1 MTDYSV
7 LMSVYWKE
15 KPEYLKMSIDSMLN
29 QTLKPNQIV
38 IVKDGPLT
46 DELEKVIHD
55 YSSSNPGLFTIVSLE
70 KNVGLGKAL
79 NAGLEKCRNE
89 LVARMDS
96 DDISVKDRCEL
107 QVQEFLKNEKLSIVG
122 SIIDEFYDDPK
133 NIVSS
138 RIVPLHHDEI
148 LKFSKRRNPFNHP
161 SVMFKKSEVLK
172 NGGYGGHRRNQDLDL
187 FVRMLNNGAIAANI
201 DKPLLLFR
209 ANKDQLKRRKSWEK
223 CRSYIA
229 IIYKFWKMGHSSL
242 LDLIIVAISQILVFM
257 LPLRFLEWISNVF
270 LRKTYSR
277 K

>member
-55 YSSSNPGLFTIVSLE
+55 YSSANPGLFTIVSLE

-223 CRSYIA
+223 CRSYIVM
-229 IIYKFWKMGHSSL
+229 IYNFWKKGHSRL
-242 LDLIIVAISQILVFM
+242 IDLFIVATSQILIYFA
-257 LPLRFLEWISNVF
+257 PISFLDWISNTF
-270 LRKTYSR
+270 LRKHQ
-277 K
+277 

>member
-1 MTDYSV
+1 
-7 LMSVYWKE
+7 
-15 KPEYLKMSIDSMLN
+15 
-29 QTLKPNQIV
+29 
-38 IVKDGPLT
+38 LT

-148 LKFSKRRNPFNHP
+148 
-161 SVMFKKSEVLK
+161 
-172 NGGYGGHRRNQDLDL
+172 
-187 FVRMLNNGAIAANI
+187 
-201 DKPLLLFR
+201 
-209 ANKDQLKRRKSWEK
+209 
-223 CRSYIA
+223 
-229 IIYKFWKMGHSSL
+229 
-242 LDLIIVAISQILVFM
+242 
-257 LPLRFLEWISNVF
+257 
-270 LRKTYSR
+270 
-277 K
+277 

>member
-55 YSSSNPGLFTIVSLE
+55 YSSANPGLFTIVSLE

-229 IIYKFWKMGHSSL
+229 IIYKFWRIGHSSL
-242 LDLIIVAISQILVFM
+242 LDLIIVVISQILVFM
-257 LPLRFLEWISNVF
+257 LPLRFLEWISSVF